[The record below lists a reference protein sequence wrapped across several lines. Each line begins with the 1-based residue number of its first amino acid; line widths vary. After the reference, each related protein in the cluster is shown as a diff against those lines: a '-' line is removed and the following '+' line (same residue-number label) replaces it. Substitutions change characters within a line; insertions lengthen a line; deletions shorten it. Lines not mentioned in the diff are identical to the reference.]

1 MLHNPARW
9 FGAISSTVILGAIG
23 LNVGFLQSGQH
34 PAPLTGSPRGVEK
47 TVTVAPAPAVK
58 PPLPAPRVVKTKPI
72 AVPPAPEQ
80 HRAEPVGEPD
90 AIAAVLTGQGSAE
103 DLLVLEVQTELQS
116 LGFYAGAL
124 DGVMGPQTKAAIEI
138 FEREAGL
145 AARGEASDTLLA
157 RLRSFRP
164 PVGVGE
170 PASAERVA
178 ASQPA
183 APAGADPRVRAVQRV
198 LALIG
203 YSPGAIDGLMGGETR
218 DAIRAFE
225 ADRRLPLTGEVS
237 DRLIKE
243 LEAFTGQP
251 VV

>member
-1 MLHNPARW
+1 MLRHPARS

-34 PAPLTGSPRGVEK
+34 PAPLSGSPRVVEK
-47 TVTVAPAPAVK
+47 TATVAPSAAVK

-72 AVPPAPEQ
+72 TVPAAPEER
-80 HRAEPVGEPD
+80 RAEPVGEPD

-124 DGVMGPQTKAAIEI
+124 DGVMGPQTAAAIEI

-145 AARGEASDTLLA
+145 APRGQASDTLLA

-164 PVGVGE
+164 SVGVGE
-170 PASAERVA
+170 PANAERVA

-183 APAGADPRVRAVQRV
+183 AADPRVRAVQRA
-198 LALIG
+198 LAQIG